1 MKPLDP
7 RHLDHAMSLC
17 RPAWIYGA
25 ALLGLAL
32 VPNQGSSA
40 PEVLAGPIHALVVR
54 VVDGD
59 TVEVD
64 AQIWLGQKVRTLV
77 RLTGVDAP
85 ELKGACPQERA
96 LAQSAREH
104 LALRLAEGTAEL
116 VDVTYDKFGGR
127 VLARILAPDGTD
139 LAQSLL
145 AAGLARAYQGG
156 RRLSWCATG

>member
-7 RHLDHAMSLC
+7 LHLAQAMSLC
-17 RPAWIYGA
+17 RPIWTYGA
-25 ALLGLAL
+25 VLLGLAL
-32 VPNQGSSA
+32 VPNPGSSA
-40 PEVLAGPIHALVVR
+40 PEVLPGPIHAQVVR

-77 RLTGVDAP
+77 RLNGIDAP
-85 ELKGACPQERA
+85 ELNGACAQEHA
-96 LAQSAREH
+96 LAQSARSH
-104 LALRLAEGTAEL
+104 LADRLAGGTAEL

-156 RRLSWCATG
+156 RRLTWCATG